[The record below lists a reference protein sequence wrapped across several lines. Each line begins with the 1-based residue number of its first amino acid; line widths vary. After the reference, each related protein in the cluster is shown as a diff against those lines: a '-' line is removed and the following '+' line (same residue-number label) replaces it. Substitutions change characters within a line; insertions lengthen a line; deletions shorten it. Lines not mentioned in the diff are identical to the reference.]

1 MTKGSLTL
9 RRSHLKIQ
17 HLALLTV
24 FLYFQFSSVNT
35 AFSQKAEIG
44 LSAGLTNFQG
54 DLPSYNFQDGLQLKL
69 HPEIGLFVRY
79 PVLSAVA
86 VRADLRYT
94 GVSGDDA
101 LHDSEGSRR
110 RNLHFRSSIIQ
121 GFLAVEVYP
130 VMFFREE
137 PPRLNIFLAGGAG
150 FYHFNPQARYQGQ
163 WVELHPL
170 STEGQGLEAYPEQE
184 SYSLTQLQ
192 FPLGG
197 GLRFEI
203 NDVWSIGAE
212 LFVYVLTT
220 DYLDDVSTYY
230 ISYAELLE
238 AKGPLS
244 AALAN
249 REGEYLGTGPVE
261 VNTGT
266 NRGNPDTKDYF
277 ATASLT
283 VHCALDA
290 IFVPRSQRFKKKC
303 PKF

>member
-9 RRSHLKIQ
+9 RRPHLKIQ

-24 FLYFQFSSVNT
+24 FLYFQFNSVDS
-35 AFSQKAEIG
+35 AFSQRPEIG

-69 HPEIGLFVRY
+69 HPEIGLFIRY
-79 PVLSAVA
+79 PVLPPVA
-86 VRADLRYT
+86 LRADLRYT

-101 LHDSEGSRR
+101 LHDSERSRR
-110 RNLHFRSSIIQ
+110 RNLHFRSSILQ
-121 GFLAVEVYP
+121 GFLVAEIYP
-130 VMFFREE
+130 LMFFRDE
-137 PPRLNIFLAGGAG
+137 PPRLNMFLAGGAG
-150 FYHFNPQARYQGQ
+150 VYHFNPQARYQGQ
-163 WVELHPL
+163 WVELQPL

-184 SYSLTQLQ
+184 PYSLTQFN
-192 FPLGG
+192 FPIGG

-203 NDVWSIGAE
+203 NSTWSIGAE
-212 LFVYVLTT
+212 LFVYLLTT
-220 DYLDDVSTYY
+220 DYVDDVSTYY

-249 REGEYLGTGPVE
+249 REGEYLGTGPVD
-261 VNTGT
+261 VNTGAP
-266 NRGNPDTKDYF
+266 RGNPDTKDYF
-277 ATASLT
+277 ATGALT
-283 VHCALDA
+283 VQCALDA
-290 IFVPRSQRFKKKC
+290 IFIPQSQRFKKKC